1 MSVQNISR
9 RAGPYVG
16 TGLTS
21 EFAFGF
27 KVFTRQDVRVVRSDT
42 ADENATETT
51 LKLDTD
57 YTVVLNGDQDSKPGG
72 EVRLKSP
79 LANGLRLAITSAITP
94 DQTMVLTNHDGFSP
108 DTLND
113 AHDKAISLIQE
124 LKEETART
132 LKTPIT
138 SSKTPEEL
146 TNELLSAQKDARKFA
161 DAAQKSAEEAKKSEE
176 KTKEYAEAATVIVP
190 FKDEIKV
197 VADNINDVVP
207 VGQAIEDVKAVAS
220 IKTEV
225 TTVSGAVEE
234 IKTAAQ
240 PENLEAYK
248 TVASIKD
255 QVVTDAEIS
264 EEIVKVAG
272 MKEHVV
278 NVSTNMVDVN
288 NVSQNMEDI
297 NKVAGDLEGGKCT
310 PVKFSAGR
318 ITDEPAQDCTAEG
331 GNIKTVAD
339 HIVQVD
345 KVAAAADSGALDKAA
360 NSIETTL
367 ENVRRAE
374 AAQAAAESARDVAE
388 TAKTGAESSAQASSE
403 SAKLAKRWA
412 TQVDTPVEGDLYGA
426 MYYAQKALDAQG
438 SSSQILESVK
448 QAGQNAV
455 TEITQVGGSQVTEV
469 REEGKRQVQSVQ
481 AAGAEQTSNAKNQA
495 DAAKES
501 ATQAAHSA
509 SEADRSAKT
518 AGFAFRLCTKELK
531 DHASTPLTMLSPSVN
546 TKVGDS
552 VVDVKGFVF
561 SVVSVDETNF
571 TVGVSYANIRGPQGP
586 QGVGIDVMDSL
597 ESEEELHQKY
607 PTGEQGQCVIVG
619 KKVYTWSPS
628 KNQWVASGDLMI
640 GSGAAS
646 SVEWDQVQNKPPLTS
661 FDELVGEGPLMLNLD
676 GITYEVI

>member
-1 MSVQNISR
+1 MIEYVKR
-9 RAGPYVG
+9 LAGPF
-16 TGLTS
+16 TS
-21 EFAFGF
+21 EGQTQLPFGF
-27 KVFTRQDVRVVRSDT
+27 YIFEKTDVYVATADDPDAQSKMLVYGQDYSVEMNSDQDATPGGTVTLTTPIVKGQIFVVGSAVAYTQNMQLTNYSRFPPEIINKAMDRVVVQIQQIV
-42 ADENATETT
+42 E
-51 LKLDTD
+51 
-57 YTVVLNGDQDSKPGG
+57 
-72 EVRLKSP
+72 RL
-79 LANGLRLAITSAITP
+79 G
-94 DQTMVLTNHDGFSP
+94 
-108 DTLND
+108 
-113 AHDKAISLIQE
+113 
-124 LKEETART
+124 RT
-132 LKTPIT
+132 LSVPPT
-138 SSKTPEEL
+138 SSSTPEQLIEK
-146 TNELLSAQKDARKFA
+146 LLSAQEDARKFA

-272 MKEHVV
+272 MNEHVV